1 MDNYDLFRELGI
13 AMNRNP
19 DLTVLGVIELVLERQ
34 FPTRKSN
41 VWDPYWNRTP
51 NAGWE
56 PTNGDILKALRAYN
70 EG

>member
-19 DLTVLGVIELVLERQ
+19 DLTILEVLDLVLDRQ
-34 FPTRKSN
+34 FPTRTITMFYDYRNPSPA
-41 VWDPYWNRTP
+41 WT
-51 NAGWE
+51 
-56 PTNGDILKALRAYN
+56 PTNSDILTALRKYN